1 MHTSNTF
8 HSRGKCKAQETDQL
22 SNTVEIALKPSY
34 PIFTEI
40 PVDLS
45 AFGRKKFNTIR
56 GERIGCIVDR
66 FVIVCLARERLRIKS
81 GLDFMP
87 Q

>member
-1 MHTSNTF
+1 MQTSGTL

-22 SNTVEIALKPSY
+22 SNTVVIALKPSY
-34 PIFTEI
+34 PICTEI
-40 PVDLS
+40 PVVLS
-45 AFGRKKFNTIR
+45 ASSRKKFNTIR
-56 GERIGCIVDR
+56 GEWIGCIVNR
-66 FVIVCLARERLRIKS
+66 FVVTQSVRRGLRIKS

>member
-34 PIFTEI
+34 PIFAEI

-45 AFGRKKFNTIR
+45 AFCRKKFNTIR
-56 GERIGCIVDR
+56 EEWIGCIVDR
-66 FVIVCLARERLRIKS
+66 FVVIFVAREEAT
-81 GLDFMP
+81 D
-87 Q
+87 